1 MLVGKALKAEPG
13 LGDKVQLVDGKFE
26 ANGDPAYVR
35 AACEGEFET
44 VGWALA
50 WVHNQGSDV
59 EPKLQNLRSINEAAL
74 SLKPIPQNMAA
85 ENLKLML

>member
-44 VGWALA
+44 VGCGILLIFIIINIGLIPKFVLKSRL
-50 WVHNQGSDV
+50 VHQLSFTKRNKNQF
-59 EPKLQNLRSINEAAL
+59 
-74 SLKPIPQNMAA
+74 
-85 ENLKLML
+85 

>member
-44 VGWALA
+44 VGCGILLIFIII
-50 WVHNQGSDV
+50 V
-59 EPKLQNLRSINEAAL
+59 
-74 SLKPIPQNMAA
+74 
-85 ENLKLML
+85 